1 MKILF
6 SSAFLRIA
14 SISIFFLIWEVSSRF
29 LEIDLLPGPKNVSDK
44 IVEEFVSDELIFH
57 TAITLKR
64 VVISFFIAMLI
75 GSFFG
80 IMMGRKEKLNTFLDD
95 WLVLGLNVPALVII
109 ILSYVWFGL
118 NEIAAILAVSLNKI
132 PMVAVIMREGSRS
145 IEQDYMDVGK
155 FYKLTKKKL
164 FMKVILPQ
172 LYPYILSSARS
183 GLSLIW
189 KIVLLI

>member
-14 SISIFFLIWEVSSRF
+14 SISVFFLIWEVSSRF

-80 IMMGRKEKLNTFLDD
+80 IMMGRKEK
-95 WLVLGLNVPALVII
+95 A
-109 ILSYVWFGL
+109 
-118 NEIAAILAVSLNKI
+118 
-132 PMVAVIMREGSRS
+132 
-145 IEQDYMDVGK
+145 QH
-155 FYKLTKKKL
+155 L
-164 FMKVILPQ
+164 F
-172 LYPYILSSARS
+172 R
-183 GLSLIW
+183 
-189 KIVLLI
+189 

>member
-14 SISIFFLIWEVSSRF
+14 SISVFFLIWEVSSRF

-64 VVISFFIAMLI
+64 VVISFFIALLI

-80 IMMGRKEKLNTFLDD
+80 IMM
-95 WLVLGLNVPALVII
+95 
-109 ILSYVWFGL
+109 
-118 NEIAAILAVSLNKI
+118 
-132 PMVAVIMREGSRS
+132 
-145 IEQDYMDVGK
+145 
-155 FYKLTKKKL
+155 
-164 FMKVILPQ
+164 
-172 LYPYILSSARS
+172 
-183 GLSLIW
+183 
-189 KIVLLI
+189 